1 MTILTIYKPIGKTPL
16 DMIHT
21 LKKNKPHLKTTKMS
35 YAGRLDPM
43 AHGLLIIL
51 TDEDCFN
58 QHLYHNLDKT
68 YECELLIGI
77 STDTYDILGKITNNK
92 KNLFNLP
99 VDKVISTITSL
110 KGSMDQPYPPYS
122 SQRVSGKPLW
132 YYAKHNLLNTIT
144 IPSKIIN
151 ILSKQNRNI
160 ISLNHKKYTSYLTLN
175 SDKVKKKCKWK
186 PKYSVTQSVRV
197 TTEWYKNVLVN
208 KMNIEKITEN
218 QIREYMDVS

>member
-1 MTILTIYKPIGKTPL
+1 PIGKTPL

-151 ILSKQNRNI
+151 ILSIDIINI
-160 ISLNHKKYTSYLTLN
+160 QTISRKDILDKVNKNISLLDSSKQFRQKDILTLWPTI
-175 SDKVKKKCKWK
+175 SDIN
-186 PKYSVTQSVRV
+186 Y
-197 TTEWYKNVLVN
+197 Y
-208 KMNIEKITEN
+208 NIKL
-218 QIREYMDVS
+218 